1 MTFENIVCQMID
13 IFKPLNSIQFTIEDF
28 YKRKLDCSNF
38 INALTDLNK
47 LMSFEQRDAYE

>member
-1 MTFENIVCQMID
+1 MTFENIVCQMVD
-13 IFKPLNSIQFTIEDF
+13 IFKPANNIQFTLEDF